1 MNYKTKQFDIKSIS
15 DAGELTGYFS
25 TYQPV
30 ADSYGDCVAP
40 GCFTETIKAW
50 AEKGK
55 HIPLVWNHNMDDPEL
70 IIGQVDKIEDDEY
83 GPLMTAHFY
92 DTPKAQAARNLMKE
106 GSVYQFSYAY
116 AIDAARKPDE
126 NEKAA
131 DPNISQVLEAVSL
144 MEITITPTPAQ
155 PLAEMVSVKA
165 GRRNSAKDA
174 DKIRQA
180 ISLLQSVLDEE
191 DSDDGEDK
199 PEANEASEEPKAS
212 NPEKEDLLAYIK
224 NMEV

>member
-1 MNYKTKQFDIKSIS
+1 
-15 DAGELTGYFS
+15 
-25 TYQPV
+25 
-30 ADSYGDCVAP
+30 
-40 GCFTETIKAW
+40 
-50 AEKGK
+50 
-55 HIPLVWNHNMDDPEL
+55 
-70 IIGQVDKIEDDEY
+70 
-83 GPLMTAHFY
+83 
-92 DTPKAQAARNLMKE
+92 MKE

-165 GRRNSAKDA
+165 GRRNRKSDEDTIKQ
-174 DKIRQA
+174 I
-180 ISLLQSVLDEE
+180 ISLAQSLLEDEVDDTE
-191 DSDDGEDK
+191 EPDDGEDK